1 MPHSRVLRESNMFYP
16 AIIQS
21 MFIPHL
27 WTMNTGKMMTV
38 SASGHG
44 YVPSNEHGTSHID
57 VQ

>member
-1 MPHSRVLRESNMFYP
+1 MFYP